1 MKHRQLYAF
10 CKTAARVEEDAKLR
24 AGRDQRHNHD
34 GKIGIRNP
42 LIRAELTITVNT
54 D

>member
-1 MKHRQLYAF
+1 MPFVKLQPEKR
-10 CKTAARVEEDAKLR
+10 KTPSSARR
-24 AGRDQRHNHD
+24 RDQRHNHD